1 MHAWRQDMKKRE
13 RVSVGAAAKALL
25 VLGRQAESDGRMM
38 EAFTTLDQFIAGVA
52 LDRHMAKPKVN
63 EP

>member
-1 MHAWRQDMKKRE
+1 MKKRE

-38 EAFTTLDQFIAGVA
+38 DAFTTLDQFIAGVA